1 MAQLC
6 FERFLRNICVP
17 ALRCQAANRMLLL
30 WSSVDGERDWQ
41 RARLKE
47 GGEFGLAPLTE
58 VQDSVSSGWT
68 VVARYEDNVLPELL

>member
-1 MAQLC
+1 
-6 FERFLRNICVP
+6 
-17 ALRCQAANRMLLL
+17 MLLL